1 MQKNGLKSQIVTE
14 LQNQIEAYIDATE
27 KPEDAKEGEEEEIQK
42 DEKKKELSGIFQL
55 TVFKRDLEKITKF

>member
-27 KPEDAKEGEEEEIQK
+27 KPEDAKEGEE
-42 DEKKKELSGIFQL
+42 
-55 TVFKRDLEKITKF
+55 